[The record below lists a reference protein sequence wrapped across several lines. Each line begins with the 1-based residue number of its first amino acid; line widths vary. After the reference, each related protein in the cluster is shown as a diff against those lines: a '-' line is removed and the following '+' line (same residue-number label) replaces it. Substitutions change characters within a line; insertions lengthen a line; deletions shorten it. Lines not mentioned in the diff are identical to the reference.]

1 MTRYFSFAYGAV
13 CYAVFLCSFAYAP
26 AFVGNMFAP
35 KTIDSGDLYPFGVA
49 LAVNLGL
56 LTLFA
61 VQHSG
66 MARRGFKRVLTQ
78 VVPQHMERATYVL
91 ASSLALIAMYLFWM
105 PMPQMIWSVDSEI
118 ARTAVL
124 AVYWMGWATVF
135 LATLMIGHFDLFGM
149 RQVWMNLIGQA
160 RGPMSFK
167 TPGLYKIVR
176 HPIQMGFLIAFWAA
190 PDMSAGRMLF
200 AMVTTAYIVLAVK
213 LLEERDLIHEFGDR
227 YRAYIQS
234 VPAFFPTGRGE
245 RISSPRPAMS
255 QPSGSI
261 ETA

>member
-1 MTRYFSFAYGAV
+1 MTRYFSFAYGTI

-56 LTLFA
+56 LSLFA
-61 VQHSG
+61 IQHSG
-66 MARRGFKRVLTQ
+66 MARRGFKKVLTKF
-78 VVPQHMERATYVL
+78 VPQHMERATYVL
-91 ASSLALIAMYLFWM
+91 ASSLALIVMYWQWV
-105 PMPQMIWSVDSEI
+105 PMPQMLWSVDNEM
-118 ARTAVL
+118 ARMTVL
-124 AVYWMGWATVF
+124 GVYWMGWATVF
-135 LATLMIGHFDLFGM
+135 VATLMIGHFDLFGM
-149 RQVWMNLIGQA
+149 RQVWMNLMGQA
-160 RGPMSFK
+160 RESMSFK

-176 HPIQMGFLIAFWAA
+176 HPIQTGFLIAFWAA

-200 AMVTTAYIVLAVK
+200 AMVTTAYIILAVK

-234 VPAFFPTGRGE
+234 VPAFFPMPGRKPVPA
-245 RISSPRPAMS
+245 SRPATV
-255 QPSGSI
+255 
-261 ETA
+261 EAA